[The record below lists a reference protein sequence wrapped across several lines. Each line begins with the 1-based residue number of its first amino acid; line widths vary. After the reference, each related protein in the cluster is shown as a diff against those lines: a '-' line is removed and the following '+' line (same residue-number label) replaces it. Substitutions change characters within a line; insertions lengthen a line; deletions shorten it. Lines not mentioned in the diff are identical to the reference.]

1 VVTSA
6 AVAPQDSTDL
16 LDRARG
22 GSADALNLLYERSAA
37 RLLGYIRARL
47 GRDLRARA
55 ESRDIL
61 QAALLKSVKNLDA
74 FRGQDPRAF
83 QAWLARIAEHEIR
96 DRADHQHRQRR
107 DAAREVPLE
116 DEAPVPA
123 LTRSAL
129 SRILLDERARRLEQA
144 LDTLPP
150 DHRQVILMRKFEEL
164 SFAEIGA
171 RLGRSEDAARM
182 LFARA
187 MTTLTLALSEAQ
199 R

>member
-1 VVTSA
+1 VS
-6 AVAPQDSTDL
+6 QDSTDL
-16 LDRARG
+16 LQRARE
-22 GSADALNLLYERSAA
+22 GSAEALNLLYERSAA
-37 RLLGYIRARL
+37 RLLGYIRVRL
-47 GRDLRARA
+47 GRELRARV

-61 QAALLKSVKNLDA
+61 QATLLKSVKQLEA

-96 DRADHQHRQRR
+96 DRADHQRRLRR
-107 DAAREVPLE
+107 DAAREVPLD

-123 LTRSAL
+123 ITRSAL
-129 SRILLDERARRLEQA
+129 SRILLDERAHRLEDA
-144 LDTLPP
+144 LDTLTPE
-150 DHRQVILMRKFEEL
+150 HRQVVLMRKFEEV

-187 MTTLTLALSEAQ
+187 MTALTLALGEGEP
-199 R
+199 

>member
-6 AVAPQDSTDL
+6 AVSAQDSTDL
-16 LDRARG
+16 LQRARD
-22 GSADALNLLYERSAA
+22 GSADALNLLFERSSA

-83 QAWLARIAEHEIR
+83 QAWLTRIAEHEIR
-96 DRADHQHRQRR
+96 DRVDHQHRLRR
-107 DAAREVPLE
+107 DAARELPLD
-116 DEAPVPA
+116 DEAPIPA
-123 LTRSAL
+123 ITRSAL
-129 SRILLDERARRLEQA
+129 SRILLDERARRLEEA

-187 MTTLTLALSEAQ
+187 MTSLTLALAEEP